1 MSEKTKLQE
10 YTYSFKSAAFTSIGV
25 VNLCTDKILF
35 YLVPPQE
42 ALSIQY
48 LRTHLKFQFESSV
61 TPGDRVIE
69 KIGIISAYEYYESGV
84 NHFRSIDINQAA
96 DGSRNVELNINLTPL
111 LQKDDVS
118 YSIELTPPG
127 DDYTMIW
134 VKFPNSLATNLS
146 VGRILLWKAD
156 ALFTTTGI
164 R

>member
-10 YTYSFKSAAFTSIGV
+10 YKYSFKSAAFTSVGV
-25 VNLCTDKILF
+25 VNICQDKILF
-35 YLVPPQE
+35 YLVPPQD

-61 TPGDRVIE
+61 ASGDRIIE
-69 KIGIISAYEYYESGV
+69 KIGIVSAYEYDETGLDYF
-84 NHFRSIDINQAA
+84 NAININQAA
-96 DGSRNVELNINLTPL
+96 DGSRNIELNINLTPL
-111 LQKDDVS
+111 LKKTNVN

-127 DDYTMIW
+127 DNYTMIW
-134 VKFPNSLATNLS
+134 VKFPNNLYGNLS

>member
-10 YTYSFKSAAFTSIGV
+10 YKYSFKSAAFTSLGV
-25 VNLCTDKILF
+25 VNLCQDKILF

-61 TPGDRVIE
+61 ASADRVIE
-69 KIGIISAYEYYESGV
+69 KIGIISAYEYNELGV
-84 NHFRSIDINQAA
+84 DYFKSVDINQAA

-111 LQKDDVS
+111 LKKDNVA

-127 DDYTMIW
+127 EGYTMIW
-134 VKFPNSLATNLS
+134 VKFPNSLYGNNS